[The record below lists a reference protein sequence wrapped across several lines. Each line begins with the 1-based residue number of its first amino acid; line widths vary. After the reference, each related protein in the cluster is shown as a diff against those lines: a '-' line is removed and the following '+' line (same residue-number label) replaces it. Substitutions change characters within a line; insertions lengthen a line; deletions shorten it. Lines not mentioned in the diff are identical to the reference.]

1 MVERNTAKAEILKY
15 FKCNYDYIELNGKD
29 TLPVCRLDLHVSN
42 RKYFLFKENVIW
54 EANCHEYL
62 YLFDIEHLTMD
73 AYKKIEKYVVE
84 EGMKLINPQK
94 DHMYSYLSMMI
105 ICDKSDKDAIKMLKS
120 CKIRKDFK
128 FTLHGWMEVH
138 NALYSC
144 SDGIVSTNS
153 GGREF
158 AKLLKSIK

>member
-1 MVERNTAKAEILKY
+1 MVERETAKTEILRY
-15 FKCNYDYIELNGKD
+15 FKCNYDYVELNGQG

-42 RKYFLFKENVIW
+42 QKYFLFKENVIW

-62 YLFDIEHLTMD
+62 YLFDIEHLTAK
-73 AYKKIEKYVVE
+73 AYKEIEEYVLK
-84 EGMKLINPQK
+84 EGMKLIKPQK
-94 DHMYSYLSMMI
+94 NHMYSYLSMVI
-105 ICDKSDKDAIKMLKS
+105 VSDKSDKEAIKMLKS

-128 FTLHGWMEVH
+128 FSLHGWMEVH

-144 SDGIVSTNS
+144 SDGIITTNS

-158 AKLLKSIK
+158 TKLLKNI